1 VAGALRGDR
10 RTHDKNPQAAGN
22 GAQIPLA
29 ERPFFWKFP
38 ARPASCD
45 RECATMSVPNQHH
58 QIEIPDSLRRQ
69 LADFRR
75 HLWRVKILEALAA
88 GLIGLLVSFLL
99 VYGLDRI
106 WQTPGWARLV
116 ILAGGVSLFAVFAPY
131 WLHRWVWRQ
140 RRETELARLI
150 AKRYPGLGD
159 RLLGVIEL
167 QDQAGSPDSLSPRL
181 REAAMEA
188 VAAET
193 GRRKLDEALPPQRH
207 RRWALAAMA
216 LAAVSAGAFTL
227 TPRAGLNALQR
238 WLLPFSDTERY
249 TFTKL
254 RNPPVYRAVAFG
266 EAFEVD
272 LRLAADS
279 EQRPSEGD
287 GRYGL
292 QPAVA
297 SVLEGDR
304 YRFTFP
310 GQQDP
315 GTIVFRIGDLR
326 HEMRV
331 EPVLRPATEA
341 VRAVVAPPAYLGIG
355 ERTVDLAAGVLS
367 AVQGSQLRIE
377 LEMNRALQ
385 SGTYGPTRVLAMSDA
400 PAAATHSPLEGE
412 LSINGNLAS
421 TPEITIGAV
430 PFEIPFSWQDRLG
443 LQGES
448 GFRLRVDALTDAPPT
463 CYLQGV
469 ERQLVMLPEETI
481 DFEVLCE
488 DDFGVKSAGLEWN
501 GQFTRPTDEAPAKGE
516 LPLGGGGPEQ
526 RRLLAKAAF
535 SPAAFGIAPQKVLL
549 RGYAEDRFPGRGR
562 IYSEPVVLYVLTRDE
577 HAQMLKNQFDRQITE
592 LEDLARRE
600 LGLLEENERI
610 EKLDG
615 TELQT
620 DENRERLQDQEQEE
634 AETERRMESLK
645 QQMEKLMKDAARN
658 GEIDK
663 ETLRKMAE
671 SLKSMQEL
679 AENDVPGVKEKL
691 GDSQEQSNTPEKSQQ
706 DVEKAVEQQREVVE
720 KMQEAIKKANDANRR
735 FEAGTFVN
743 RLKKAAN
750 EQEGI
755 VASLR
760 EAFER
765 MLGLKMR
772 SLDPSEARRLGENSR
787 QQAETASDV
796 RWIQEDLGHFY
807 ARTQT
812 ETFKQ
817 IMEEMRESGIDM
829 GLEEVRLRLSN
840 NRSFEAAEAS
850 KKWAGKLSEWA
861 AKLEG
866 GEDDQ
871 GGGDGGGGAPDS
883 EDEDFEFMLR
893 VMKMIQQEQDLRG
906 RTRAL
911 EQLRRDHRK
920 DGPDSN
926 NP

>member
-1 VAGALRGDR
+1 
-10 RTHDKNPQAAGN
+10 
-22 GAQIPLA
+22 
-29 ERPFFWKFP
+29 
-38 ARPASCD
+38 
-45 RECATMSVPNQHH
+45 MSDPNHPH
-58 QIEIPDSLRRQ
+58 QIAIPESLRRQ

-75 HLWRVKILEALAA
+75 HLWRIKILEALAA

-116 ILAGGVSLFAVFAPY
+116 ILAGGVSLFALFAPY

-140 RRETELARLI
+140 RRENQLARLI
-150 AKRYPGLGD
+150 ARRYPGLGD

-167 QDQAGSPDSLSPRL
+167 QDQQGSPDSLSPRL

-193 GRRKLDEALPPQRH
+193 GRRKLAEALPPQRH

-216 LAAVSAGAFTL
+216 LAAVSAAAFML

-238 WLLPFSDTERY
+238 WLLPFSATERY

-254 RNPPVYRAVAFG
+254 KNPPAYLAVAFG

-272 LRLAADS
+272 LRLAPDS
-279 EQRPSEGD
+279 EQRPSAGV

-310 GQQDP
+310 GQQEI
-315 GTIVFRIGDLR
+315 GRIVFRIGDLR
-326 HEMRV
+326 HELRV

-341 VRAVVAPPAYLGIG
+341 VRAIVTPPAYLGIG
-355 ERTVDLAAGVLS
+355 ARTVDLAAGVVS
-367 AVQGSQLRIE
+367 AVEGSNLRIE
-377 LEMNRALQ
+377 LEMSRELQ
-385 SGTYGPTRVLAMSDA
+385 SGSFGPTRGLAVSDT
-400 PAAATHSPLEGE
+400 PSETTHTALEGD
-412 LSINGNLAS
+412 LGIHGKLAS
-421 TPEITIGAV
+421 TPEIGIGAV

-443 LQGES
+443 LHGDE
-448 GFRLRVDALTDAPPT
+448 GFRLRVDALRDAPPT
-463 CYLQGV
+463 CYLQGID
-469 ERQLVMLPEETI
+469 RQLVMLPEETI

-488 DDFGVKSAGLEWN
+488 DDFGVKSAGIEWN
-501 GQFTRPTDEAPAKGE
+501 GQFTRPTDEAPAIGE
-516 LPLGGGGPEQ
+516 LSLGVGGPEQ
-526 RRLLAKAAF
+526 RRLLANAAF
-535 SPAAFGIAPQKVLL
+535 SPAAFGITPQKILL
-549 RGYAEDRFPGRGR
+549 RGYVEDRFPERGR
-562 IYSEPVVLYVLTRDE
+562 IYSEPVVLHVLTRDE
-577 HAQMLKNQFDRQITE
+577 HAQMLKNLFDRQITE

-600 LGLLEENERI
+600 LGLLEENERL

-615 TELQT
+615 SELQKQ
-620 DENRERLQDQEQEE
+620 ENRERLEEQEQEE
-634 AETERRMESLK
+634 AETESRMENLK
-645 QQMEKLMKDAARN
+645 QAMEKLMKDAARN

-663 ETLRKMAE
+663 QTLKKMAE

-679 AENDVPGVKEKL
+679 AETDVPDVKEKL
-691 GDSQEQSNTPEKSQQ
+691 GDSQEQSNTPEKSKE
-706 DVEKAVEQQREVVE
+706 DVAKAVEQQRKVVE
-720 KMQEAIKKANDANRR
+720 KMQEAIEKANEANRR

-743 RLKKAAN
+743 RLKKAAG
-750 EQEGI
+750 EQNGI

-760 EAFER
+760 EAFVR
-765 MLGLKMR
+765 MLGIKTQ
-772 SLDPSEARRLGENSR
+772 SLDPSETRRLAENSR
-787 QQAETASDV
+787 QQMETASDV
-796 RWIQEDLGHFY
+796 RWIQEDLGHFF

-817 IMEEMRESGIDM
+817 IMEEMRDSGIDM
-829 GLEEVRLRLSN
+829 GLEEVRQRLSN

-850 KKWAGKLSEWA
+850 KKWADKLNEWA
-861 AKLEG
+861 SKLEG
-866 GEDDQ
+866 EKDEGGDGE
-871 GGGDGGGGAPDS
+871 GGGDGAPDA

-893 VMKMIQQEQDLRG
+893 VMKMIQQEQDLRA

-911 EQLRRDHRK
+911 EQLRRDHQK
-920 DGPDSN
+920 HDPDSN
-926 NP
+926 DP